1 MHYGPA
7 PVHTK
12 RRYTRKRMHLTRGH
26 LVLESSIPST
36 MLGQLPRPDSR
47 EFRTMRYTAATCDP
61 DDFVQQG
68 YTLRQQASNKRQTE
82 IHIVIT
88 MYNEDEVLFARTMH
102 GVFRNIEYLCKLK
115 NHHVWGADAWK
126 KVVVT
131 IVADGRKKI
140 HPRVLYVLAAMGI
153 YQEGLAKNVVDDK
166 EVTAHIYEYTTQFCY
181 DDKMNLC
188 GASKGIVPTQVIFC
202 LKEKN
207 AKKINSHRWFFN
219 ALSESLQPRVCI
231 LLDVGTKPAH
241 GSIYQLW
248 KAFDQ
253 NPQIGGAC
261 GEIRAMLGPSC
272 RYLLN
277 PLVAAQNFEYKMSNI
292 LDKPMESVLG
302 YISVLPGAFSAYR
315 YKALKNDINGNGPL
329 QKYFKGE
336 TLHAGSTS
344 KDGDAAKSG
353 SGLFEANMY
362 LAEDRILCFE
372 LVAKK
377 NERWL
382 LQYCSAASAS
392 TDVPD
397 HLPEFISQRRRWL
410 NGSFFAGIYGLWHFR
425 SLWHSNHSM
434 PRMLLLTIE
443 AIYNVI
449 NLLFSWFAMSNL
461 FITFYFITKS
471 LADDQTDPFG
481 NGWGNRFFN
490 IFRCLY
496 LFLIVVIF
504 ICSLGNRPQGA
515 KWLFMGCLIGFSVI
529 MMYMIFA
536 SAWLVYKGISEA
548 MVNLQWTS
556 DAGHDISNVLNNTN
570 LRNMLVSILATYGL
584 YFVSSLLYLQPWHL
598 FTSMPQYLVLLPGYV
613 NILNIYAFC
622 NTHDVS
628 WGTKGDTAISQ
639 DLGVVTK
646 VSEKKE
652 EVILELPTDPA
663 EINIAYGFVLRQ
675 LQNKAPPPKEPEQK
689 NQEDGFRSFRTH
701 LVLIWLACNAVLVA
715 VVTSTEYDTLF
726 IPSAGNT
733 YMLVILWTNAALAAF
748 KFIHSLAFRVLEWL

>member
-1 MHYGPA
+1 
-7 PVHTK
+7 
-12 RRYTRKRMHLTRGH
+12 MHLTRGH
-26 LVLESSIPST
+26 LVLESNIPGAL
-36 MLGQLPRPDSR
+36 LGLLHQSDNR
-47 EFRTMRYTAATCDP
+47 EFCTTRYTAATCDP
-61 DDFVQQG
+61 DDFVPHG
-68 YTLRQQASNKRQTE
+68 YTLRQQLHPKRTTE

-88 MYNEDEVLFARTMH
+88 MYNEDEILFARTMY
-102 GVFRNIEYLCKLK
+102 GVMQNISYLCGLK
-115 NHHVWGADAWK
+115 KHKTWGPDSWK

-153 YQEGLAKNVVDDK
+153 YQEGLAKNIVDDQA
-166 EVTAHIYEYTTQFCY
+166 VAAHIYEYTTQVAY
-181 DDKMNLC
+181 DDKLKLRT
-188 GASKGIVPTQVIFC
+188 AEVDGIVPTQVIFC

-219 ALSESLQPRVCI
+219 ALSQSLQPRVCI
-231 LLDVGTKPAH
+231 LLDVGTKPAQ
-241 GSIYQLW
+241 GSIYELW
-248 KAFDQ
+248 KAFDN
-253 NPQIGGAC
+253 NPQVGGAC

-302 YISVLPGAFSAYR
+302 YIAVLPGAFSAYR
-315 YKALKNDINGNGPL
+315 YQAIQNDINGQGPL

-336 TLHAGSTS
+336 TLHAGSPS
-344 KDGDAAKSG
+344 PDADGKSGG

-377 NERWL
+377 GERWL

-397 HLPEFISQRRRWL
+397 QLAEFISQRRRWL
-410 NGSFFAGIYGLWHFR
+410 NGSFFAGVYGLWHFR

-434 PRMLLLTIE
+434 PRMLLLTME

-449 NLLFSWFAMSNL
+449 NLLFSWFALSNL
-461 FITFYFITKS
+461 FITFYFISKS
-471 LADDQTDPFG
+471 LADSATDPFG
-481 NGWGNRFFN
+481 AGWGDRFFN

-515 KWLFMGCLIGFSVI
+515 KWLFMGCLVGFSVI
-529 MMYMIFA
+529 MTYMLFA
-536 SAWLVYKGISEA
+536 STWLIYKGVSSAISQ
-548 MVNLQWTS
+548 MSWTD
-556 DAGHDISNVLNNTN
+556 DAGHDISNILGDTT
-570 LRNMLVSILATYGL
+570 LRNMMISILATYGL
-584 YFVSSLLYLQPWHL
+584 YFVSSLLYLQPWHI

-628 WGTKGDTAISQ
+628 WGTKGDNVIDQ

-652 EVILELPTDPA
+652 EVLVELPTDQQD
-663 EINIAYGFVLRQ
+663 IDYDYGFVQRQ
-675 LQNKAPPPKEPEQK
+675 LQNKVPPPKEPEPK
-689 NQEDGFRSFRTH
+689 NMEDNFRSFRTH
-701 LVLIWLACNAVLVA
+701 LVLVWLACNAILVA
-715 VVTSTEYDTLF
+715 IITSTEYDTIY

-733 YMLVILWTNAALAAF
+733 YMLVILWTNAGLAAF
-748 KFIHSLAFRVLEWL
+748 KFAHSLAFLALRWF